1 MVLALLLLP
10 YMAFAAMAVES
21 YDNTLMIR
29 EGDNHYWEVEGSG
42 TLEFRVEVI
51 TGGAVDVL
59 ITDDAPFGMVF
70 YYEDHKYTNKRLVED
85 EFPMQDSS
93 EYLVID
99 NSDEIGVH
107 TTGDVT
113 VKVKF
118 ELTGQAAALL
128 LGLLVPIIILILV
141 VLGFVVRRRSR
152 LSSTRA
158 DYQVETVYVDE
169 SGRRIGSSM
178 EPPPAAAVAAPT
190 ESQWCPGCGA
200 EMRWDPSVG
209 RPVCPYCR
217 L

>member
-1 MVLALLLLP
+1 MVLSLLLLP

-42 TLEFRVEVI
+42 TLEFRVEVLS
-51 TGGAVDVL
+51 GGTVDVL

-99 NSDEIGVH
+99 NSNEIGVH

-118 ELTGQAAALL
+118 ELTGQAASLL
-128 LGLLVPIIILILV
+128 LGLLLPIIVLVLV
-141 VLGFVVRRRSR
+141 VLGIVVRRSR
-152 LSSTRA
+152 MSSTRA
-158 DYQVETVYVDE
+158 DNQVETVYVDE

-178 EPPPAAAVAAPT
+178 EPPPAAAMAAPS

-209 RPVCPYCR
+209 RAVCPYCR